1 MAQITP
7 HKVLIVCFLLP
18 IEKEKKEKNCK
29 EKKFLNK
36 KKKKKKKKSF
46 GMSYDAGHFLCSTR
60 REVKKNK
67 LEREKERKSV
77 RWFIAW
83 LEIDYGGERAETF
96 TKK

>member
-67 LEREKERKSV
+67 LEREKECAM
-77 RWFIAW
+77 IYCLA
-83 LEIDYGGERAETF
+83 
-96 TKK
+96 